1 MSSEPENLNDFDAID
16 CGLAALMLG
25 IVPAIIHF
33 VFCGGMETLV
43 TTGIMGVVGFFAAVA
58 VWALAAITRSRVV
71 GILVNWAG
79 CILTPVYIAVAVY
92 LWVYGSPQSADEPPA
107 APPAPEVQV
116 QDSGNR

>member
-33 VFCGGMETLV
+33 VFCGGTETLV
-43 TTGIMGVVGFFAAVA
+43 TTGIMGVVGVFAAVA

-79 CILTPVYIAVAVY
+79 CILTPLYIALTVY
-92 LWVYGSPQSADEPPA
+92 LWMQDDTAPA
-107 APPAPEVQV
+107 EQPAPEATPAPQE
-116 QDSGNR
+116 

>member
-1 MSSEPENLNDFDAID
+1 MSSEPQDMNEFDALD

-25 IVPAIIHF
+25 VVPAIIHF

-43 TTGIMGVVGFFAAVA
+43 VTGFMGVAGVALALA
-58 VWALAAITRSRVV
+58 VWGVAYYTHTRLV

-92 LWVYGSPQSADEPPA
+92 LWVYGNDSPSDAGDA
-107 APPAPEVQV
+107 AVPVPQQAETAE
-116 QDSGNR
+116 